1 MKRFLVAIDGPAGAG
16 KSTVARN
23 VADCL
28 GITYVDTGAMYRAIA
43 WKALHSDIDIMD
55 EEEVARMAES
65 LDIAL
70 HPEGICVNDHL
81 LKDEIRTSEITSL
94 ASMIAKMPKV
104 RRVLV
109 NKQQHIAEQQSVV
122 MDGRDIGTNVLPRA
136 DVKVFLTAS
145 IEERA
150 LRRYKEMKA
159 KGMAVELESLKN
171 ELQKRDENDRTR
183 EIAPLKQA
191 EDAFLID
198 STHHSV
204 TEIVE
209 KILHLCRNKIDD
221 KE

>member
-1 MKRFLVAIDGPAGAG
+1 MKSFLVAIDGPAGAG

-43 WKALHSDIDIMD
+43 WKALHSDIDIMN
-55 EEEVARMAES
+55 EEEVAQMAES
-65 LDIAL
+65 LEIAL

-81 LKDEIRTSEITSL
+81 LKDEIRTSEITSF

-104 RRVLV
+104 RHVLV
-109 NKQQHIAEQQSVV
+109 SKQQQIAEQQSVV
-122 MDGRDIGTNVLPRA
+122 MDGRDIGTNVLPHA
-136 DVKVFLTAS
+136 DIKVFLTAS

-159 KGMAVELESLKN
+159 KGMAVELESLKA

-209 KILHLCRNKIDD
+209 KILHLCRNKLGD

>member
-1 MKRFLVAIDGPAGAG
+1 MRRFLVAIDGPAGAG
-16 KSTVARN
+16 KSTVARK

-43 WKALHSDIDIMD
+43 WKALNSGIDIMK
-55 EEEVARMAES
+55 EEEVAQLAES
-65 LDIAL
+65 LDISL
-70 HPEGICVNDHL
+70 HPEGICINDHL
-81 LKDEIRTSEITSL
+81 LKNEIRTPEITSL
-94 ASMIAKMPKV
+94 ASVVAKMPKV

-109 NKQQHIAEQQSVV
+109 NKQQQIAEHQSVV
-122 MDGRDIGTNVLPRA
+122 MDGRDIGTNVLPCA
-136 DVKVFLTAS
+136 DVKIFLTAS

-159 KGMAVELESLKN
+159 KGMAVELEQLKA
-171 ELQKRDENDRTR
+171 ELQKRDENDCTR

-191 EDAFLID
+191 EDAVLID

-209 KILHLCRNKIDD
+209 KILHLCRNKLGD

>member
-16 KSTVARN
+16 KSTVARK

-43 WKALHSDIDIMD
+43 WKALHGDIDILN
-55 EEEVARMAES
+55 EEEVAQLAES
-65 LDIAL
+65 LDFAL
-70 HPEGICVNDHL
+70 LPEGICVNDHL
-81 LKDEIRTSEITSL
+81 LKDEIRTPEITSY

-109 NKQQHIAEQQSVV
+109 SKQQQFAEQQSVV
-122 MDGRDIGTNVLPRA
+122 MDGRDIGTTVLPHA

-159 KGMAVELESLKN
+159 KGMAVELETLKA

-183 EIAPLKQA
+183 DIAPLKRA
-191 EDAFLID
+191 DDAVLID

-209 KILHLCRNKIDD
+209 KILHLCRNKLGD

>member
-16 KSTVARN
+16 KSTVARR

-43 WKALHSDIDIMD
+43 WKALHSDIDIMN
-55 EEEVARMAES
+55 EEEISQIADT
-65 LDIAL
+65 LDITL
-70 HPEGICVNDHL
+70 HPEGICVNDLL

-109 NKQQHIAEQQSVV
+109 NKQQVIAEQQSVV
-122 MDGRDIGTNVLPRA
+122 MDGRDIGTYVLPCA

-150 LRRYKEMKA
+150 LRRLKEMKA
-159 KGMAVELESLKN
+159 KGMDVDLESLKT

-183 EIAPLKQA
+183 QIAPLKQA
-191 EDAFLID
+191 EDAVLID

-209 KILHLCRNKIDD
+209 KILHLCRNKLGD